1 MYAIREAATVNVKK
15 LIEKF
20 GTEWAAVAIFPKVF
34 ALARD
39 PNYLRRLTT
48 LFTINVSSPIC
59 RTHAR
64 DTFLAAFCMCA
75 VELKGVYTLLCCCTK
90 REVVVEKS

>member
-48 LFTINVSSPIC
+48 LFTINVIADAMDAETVGKSSSRPW
-59 RTHAR
+59 
-64 DTFLAAFCMCA
+64 
-75 VELKGVYTLLCCCTK
+75 
-90 REVVVEKS
+90 